1 MNGATG
7 YRLGKRAATQ
17 DRTRQR
23 IIEAAERLY
32 LDRWYDDVS
41 LREVAGEAG
50 VALQTVVNH
59 FGSKGGLLA
68 AVAESVARGVDQ
80 RRDEVAAG
88 DVTGGVAMLVDEYE
102 RIGDGIVRM
111 IALEGRVE
119 ELVPL
124 LAGGR
129 AVHRGWVERV
139 FAAWL
144 TVERADERERR
155 TVMLIAATDVLTW
168 KILRREQG
176 LSRGDVEAA
185 MRESVL
191 AQIDRFDAGVG
202 SPAPETGA
210 AVGT

>member
-1 MNGATG
+1 MNAGTG
-7 YRLGKRAATQ
+7 YRLGKRAVTR

-23 IIEAAERLY
+23 IVAAAEDLY
-32 LDRWYDDVS
+32 LGRWYDDVS
-41 LREVAGEAG
+41 LREVAASAD

-68 AVAESVARGVDQ
+68 AVAEQVGARIDR

-88 DVTGGVAMLVDEYE
+88 DVRGGVAALVDEYE

-119 ELVPL
+119 ELAPL
-124 LAGGR
+124 LGFGR
-129 AVHRGWVERV
+129 AVHRSWVERV

-144 TVERADERERR
+144 PAAPAPERERR

-176 LSRGDVEAA
+176 LGRDEAEAA
-185 MRESVL
+185 MRESVQAL
-191 AQIDRFDAGVG
+191 LDRFAVAGG
-202 SPAPETGA
+202 PSGPDGGGPG
-210 AVGT
+210 